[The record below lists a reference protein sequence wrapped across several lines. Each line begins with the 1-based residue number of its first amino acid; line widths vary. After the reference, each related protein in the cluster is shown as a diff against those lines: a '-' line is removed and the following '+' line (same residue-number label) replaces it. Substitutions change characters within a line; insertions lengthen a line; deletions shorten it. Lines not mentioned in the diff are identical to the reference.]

1 MYLLIESNLEITFAS
16 PRGEGRIRLLP
27 KVSSKNGGSRY
38 CFESS
43 FNRILARKNGA
54 RRGRYEIERE
64 RRWKVKQRKAISG
77 RGGPPRSGP
86 PRYEMTDLS
95 KFYCETN
102 RKWFGYDRNTSSPF
116 WTGVRKFTPSFLP
129 LLPPPSLFGRDYGPW
144 TDIHSRLTPLFT
156 VHCFSFQLH
165 PPFTHPSWPLLDS
178 ANSFAPP
185 LQFSSILLPLLPFF
199 RSLTLDYRGGSKIP
213 IAPSHLFS
221 PISSHL
227 HAVFLL
233 LFLSRPVV

>member
-1 MYLLIESNLEITFAS
+1 MYLLIESNLKITFAS

-116 WTGVRKFTPSFLP
+116 WAGVRKFTPSSLPHYHRQAFLAGITG
-129 LLPPPSLFGRDYGPW
+129 LGR
-144 TDIHSRLTPLFT
+144 T
-156 VHCFSFQLH
+156 
-165 PPFTHPSWPLLDS
+165 
-178 ANSFAPP
+178 
-185 LQFSSILLPLLPFF
+185 SIL
-199 RSLTLDYRGGSKIP
+199 
-213 IAPSHLFS
+213 
-221 PISSHL
+221 
-227 HAVFLL
+227 V
-233 LFLSRPVV
+233 